1 MPTPTTPQTTT
12 PIATPP
18 VATPTTTPPAA
29 TPTTEPTNNKPTQQ
43 ELSIPDL
50 LFALTCYCYIFS
62 ARLGYEAINKLNQNL
77 VVILENYSPVTEEQ
91 ESEIAATSSILEDMK
106 KDNDGAKQL
115 ALAVTGSEI
124 PTPPIDTE
132 D

>member
-1 MPTPTTPQTTT
+1 MPTPTTT
-12 PIATPP
+12 PPTPP
-18 VATPTTTPPAA
+18 VATPTTTPPVA
-29 TPTTEPTNNKPTQQ
+29 TPTTEPTNKPTQQ

-91 ESEIAATSSILEDMK
+91 ESEIAATSGILEDMK

>member
-1 MPTPTTPQTTT
+1 MLTTTTPPATT

-18 VATPTTTPPAA
+18 AA
-29 TPTTEPTNNKPTQQ
+29 TTTTEPTNKPTQQ

-62 ARLGYEAINKLNQNL
+62 AHLGYEAINKLNQNL
-77 VVILENYSPVTEEQ
+77 VVILENYSSVTEEQ
-91 ESEIAATSSILEDMK
+91 ESEIAETSSILEDMK

-124 PTPPIDTE
+124 PTPPIDIE

>member
-1 MPTPTTPQTTT
+1 MPTPTTTPATT
-12 PIATPP
+12 PIATPL
-18 VATPTTTPPAA
+18 VATT
-29 TPTTEPTNNKPTQQ
+29 TTEPTNKPTQQ

-62 ARLGYEAINKLNQNL
+62 AHLGYEAINKLNQNL

-91 ESEIAATSSILEDMK
+91 ESETAATSSMFEAMK

-115 ALAVTGSEI
+115 ALAITGSEI
-124 PTPPIDTE
+124 PTPPTDTE

>member
-1 MPTPTTPQTTT
+1 MP
-12 PIATPP
+12 
-18 VATPTTTPPAA
+18 TPTTTPPAITPPTPPA
-29 TPTTEPTNNKPTQQ
+29 TTTTTEPTNKPTQQ

-62 ARLGYEAINKLNQNL
+62 AHLGYEAINKLNQNL

-91 ESEIAATSSILEDMK
+91 ESEIATTSDILEDMK